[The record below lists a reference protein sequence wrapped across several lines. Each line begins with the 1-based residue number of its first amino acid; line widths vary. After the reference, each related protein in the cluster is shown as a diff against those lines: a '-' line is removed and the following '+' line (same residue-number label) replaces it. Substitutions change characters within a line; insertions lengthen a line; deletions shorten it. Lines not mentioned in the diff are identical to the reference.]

1 MAVTAPPAG
10 RRALDAVQA
19 LAIVVAIGAGL
30 AASFTDEAVRVLTL
44 GFLLVALIGWR
55 YATIRVALA
64 AVAVLILVADAMGRG
79 PTDRGWVRVAVVALV
94 VAGVLGARASR
105 GSVPTL
111 ASATNAVSTSSTT
124 TAPSSSTRRSVGVRA
139 IVGPAAALVV
149 LALVAFALGPDI
161 DLESSRTS
169 ESGSTTFPSSSAEVT
184 PPARGSSAK
193 ALQPYLGFEQSLD
206 TGARGALGDDI
217 VLRVEADA
225 PDFWRG
231 QSFDRWDGQTW
242 TQSIAAPTVRV
253 STERGIV
260 PGTGVDVERFEQRF
274 RVEAPAIA
282 DLYAAYQ
289 PIAVDLPPRTFT
301 YRSDGSVALTRP
313 LGRGSEYTVTSLR
326 ALVTPEVLRARDPL
340 SPGSR
345 PPSGAMEGAV
355 SARVARLARRIT
367 ADAPTTYDAIRAIE
381 HWMAAHTTYTTDIPA
396 LPAGADAVEQHLFVD
411 RKGFCVQIAT
421 STATM
426 LHSLGVPVRLGVG
439 FVPGDP
445 SILGRS
451 YTVRASDAHAWIEV
465 WFPGVG
471 WQAFDPTADVPLAG
485 QYDRSLLAQVLR
497 VLRRFL
503 VVAVLAVVALIV
515 IVAAWVVRRR
525 RRRVEPPWV
534 RTFLRQIEREGRAR
548 GRPRAP
554 TETPQRYLA
563 ALAEDALPAPEE
575 LAVVAQ
581 VVTEAAYGPR
591 PPDPGEQQRAE
602 AAFAAATAVPPTRR
616 RADRSLVG

>member
-1 MAVTAPPAG
+1 MAVSSPPA

-19 LAIVVAIGAGL
+19 GAIVVAIGAGL

-64 AVAVLILVADAMGRG
+64 AVAVLVLMADAMGRA

-94 VAGVLGARASR
+94 VAGVLGARAAR
-105 GSVPTL
+105 GSVPRL
-111 ASATNAVSTSSTT
+111 ASTTSAAPAPGSAT
-124 TAPSSSTRRSVGVRA
+124 PPRRAAGVRA
-139 IVGPAAALVV
+139 IAGPAAALVV

-161 DLESSRTS
+161 NLESHRTS
-169 ESGSTTFPSSSAEVT
+169 GSGRTSFPSSSAEVN

-193 ALQPYLGFEQSLD
+193 ALQPYLGFERSLD
-206 TGARGALGDDI
+206 TAARGALGDDV

-231 QSFDRWDGQTW
+231 QSFDRWNGRTW
-242 TQSIAAPTVRV
+242 SQSIAAPTVRV

-274 RVEAPAIA
+274 RVEAPAIGE
-282 DLYAAYQ
+282 LYAAYQ

-326 ALVTPEVLRARDPL
+326 ALVTPEVLRSRDPL

-345 PPSGAMEGAV
+345 PPSGAMEGPV

-381 HWMAAHTTYTTDIPA
+381 RWMAAHTTYTTDIPA
-396 LPAGADAVEQHLFVD
+396 LPAGADAVDQHLFVD

-485 QYDRSLLAQVLR
+485 QYDSSLVAQVLR
-497 VLRRFL
+497 ILRRFL
-503 VVAVLAVVALIV
+503 VAAILVVVALV
-515 IVAAWVVRRR
+515 VLVAAEVIRRR

-534 RTFLRQIEREGRAR
+534 RTFLREIEREGRAR
-548 GRPRAP
+548 GRPRAAS
-554 TETPQRYLA
+554 ETPQRYLA
-563 ALAEDALPAPEE
+563 ALADDAMPAPDE
-575 LAVVAQ
+575 LAVVAR

-591 PPDPGEQQRAE
+591 APDPGDQQRAE
-602 AAFAAATAVPPTRR
+602 AAFAAATTVPPTRR
-616 RADRSLVG
+616 RRDRTADGAPVG